1 MMVGLGKPWYQH
13 TLSDGVTVDEAQRG
27 DYYVVGSGIQ
37 PQLNGV
43 PAFMKQARDISFM
56 GFGAAEEPLPFTLG
70 QILGATVFLGLGV
83 ILGRMTSPHRREAE
97 RLAEHHLLRDRVQ
110 NMIAKAKEEKREA
123 RASAPRRLK

>member
-56 GFGAAEEPLPFTLG
+56 GLGAAEEPLPFTLG

-83 ILGRMTSPHRREAE
+83 ILGRMTTPYRHEAE
-97 RLAEHHLLRDRVQ
+97 LRAKQLRLRDQ
-110 NMIAKAKEEKREA
+110 TTEMIAKARQG
-123 RASAPRRLK
+123 RRRSPFWPDQGA

>member
-27 DYYVVGSGIQ
+27 DYYVAGSGIQ

-56 GFGAAEEPLPFTLG
+56 GFGAAEEPLPFSDPWPFTRE
-70 QILGATVFLGLGV
+70 QILGVTLILGLGV
-83 ILGRMTSPHRREAE
+83 ILGRMSSPHRPANR
-97 RLAEHHLLRDRVQ
+97 
-110 NMIAKAKEEKREA
+110 K
-123 RASAPRRLK
+123 RRLK